1 MNYISK
7 IIELITALR
16 TETRQDAI
24 TPESLGSILLRMV
37 RAQQTSWGASQHPF
51 YHIECDTKNGRL
63 IVKHPTD
70 MIEKGYVPYLLRY
83 SKKKPRYR
91 RLSNVNTRTYGP
103 VMRGW
108 HLFYDEKKLQMAPDG
123 VVSIGKNVGTDR
135 EPEWVYEENC
145 RNLFGNI
152 RTVTFEDSFNH
163 TSLIGFKVGF
173 GCRTY
178 RIKNNHRFR
187 FGIVF
192 GPPMVEKGN
201 RSLKFSEC
209 VSNIAEFYV
218 NFHKRNAREVGNEAY
233 KISYSI

>member
-1 MNYISK
+1 MDYISK
-7 IIELITALR
+7 LIELITAFR
-16 TETRQDAI
+16 AETRQDAI
-24 TPESLGSILLRMV
+24 TPDSLGGILLRMV

-51 YHIECDTKNGRL
+51 YHIECDTKDGRL
-63 IVKHPTD
+63 IVKHPMD
-70 MIEKGYVPYLLRY
+70 MVQKGYVPYLLRF

-91 RLSNVNTRTYGP
+91 RLSNMNTRTYGP
-103 VMRGW
+103 IMRGW
-108 HLFYDEKKLQMAPDG
+108 HLFYDEKKLQMAPNG

-152 RTVTFEDSFNH
+152 RVITIDNEFGGDG
-163 TSLIGFKVGF
+163 IGFKVGF
-173 GCRTY
+173 GSKTY
-178 RIKNNHRFR
+178 RISTNHRFR

-218 NFHKRNAREVGNEAY
+218 NLHRRGVHEDGTEPYAV
-233 KISYSI
+233 SYSI

>member
-1 MNYISK
+1 MEYISK
-7 IIELITALR
+7 VVELISAFR
-16 TETRQDAI
+16 SETRQDAI
-24 TPESLGSILLRMV
+24 TPDSLGSLLLRMINAL
-37 RAQQTSWGASQHPF
+37 RYLWSSSTHPF
-51 YHIECDTKNGRL
+51 YHIQCDTKYGRL
-63 IVKHPTD
+63 IVKHPTGL
-70 MIEKGYVPYLLRY
+70 MQKGYVPYLLRY

-91 RLSNVNTRTYGP
+91 DIEDRHTRSYGS

-135 EPEWVYEENC
+135 EPEWVYEEDC